1 LSSKSIEQQV
11 HRNAPGD
18 AWQTFI
24 GEHNMSDEK
33 KKISLPIAGSE
44 SLQEEAAPKTRQ
56 EGGDVMS
63 ELEKMI
69 TENHMVLFMKGSPQQ
84 PMCGF
89 SARASAML
97 ASYNKPYIAVNVLS
111 DPEIRQGIKDYG
123 DWPTIPQLYIG
134 GELVGGSDIIAKMHE
149 GGELEPMIKD
159 AFGEDA

>member
-1 LSSKSIEQQV
+1 M
-11 HRNAPGD
+11 
-18 AWQTFI
+18 T
-24 GEHNMSDEK
+24 DEK

-44 SLQEEAAPKTRQ
+44 SVDSGASDESGALKTRE
-56 EGGDVMS
+56 EGGDVIS

-69 TENHMVLFMKGSPQQ
+69 TENSLVLFMKGSPQQ

-89 SARASAML
+89 SSRASAVL
-97 ASYNKPYIAVNVLS
+97 SSYNKPYIAVNVLA

-149 GGELEPMIKD
+149 SGELGPMIED